1 MAEHAINDEITE
13 TGYTPVFGDT
23 VRTVIYILGLV
34 ASVVGLG
41 FLTFGDA
48 SVAAFVSTAAGIVT
62 SGFGVAYNPARMAA
76 K

>member
-1 MAEHAINDEITE
+1 MAEHTVEE
-13 TGYTPVFGDT
+13 TIESGSYTPVFNDLI
-23 VRTVIYILGLV
+23 RTVIYILGLV

-48 SVAAFVSTAAGIVT
+48 SVAAFVSTAAGVIT
-62 SGFGVAYNPARMAA
+62 SGFGVAYNPARMAN